1 VLTETSARGDGFLAD
16 VVAAWEDATA
26 PAARAGLR
34 TVQVRT
40 GLVQT
45 PRGGMLRLLYP
56 LFAAG
61 LGGRLGS
68 GKQWLAWIGLD
79 DLLDIYLR
87 AVLDPALS
95 GPVNAVAPA
104 PVRNADYTAVLAGLL
119 HRPALV
125 PVPPLGPRLLLGGE
139 GARELAEASQYVRP
153 QRLIN
158 AGHHFRHPELE
169 AALRHVLG
177 REPAVRPAIRIPV
190 GPE

>member
-1 VLTETSARGDGFLAD
+1 M
-16 VVAAWEDATA
+16 
-26 PAARAGLR
+26 
-34 TVQVRT
+34 QVRT

-45 PRGGMLRLLYP
+45 PRGGVLRLLYP

-125 PVPPLGPRLLLGGE
+125 PVPALGPRLLLGGE
-139 GARELAEASQYVRP
+139 RLGGERLGVGEVVADVAQHDVEPEEPVREQQHRP
-153 QRLIN
+153 RTRLDLLRRRQRQ
-158 AGHHFRHPELE
+158 
-169 AALRHVLG
+169 AA
-177 REPAVRPAIRIPV
+177 PAISVRRQLVRQLPLLDRLSRRR
-190 GPE
+190 